1 MAESVFATRSR
12 LSRFI
17 RQNAGVDDGFGCE
30 TMEIAIFEAEDV
42 ACQMKRADLTAAVG

>member
-17 RQNAGVDDGFGCE
+17 GEHGIDDSFGGE
-30 TMEIAIFEAEDV
+30 TMEIAVFEAEDV